1 MHDFLSTFDVWDLLI
16 IAAYLVGVV
25 WLGFKVGGRKKGTV
39 VAEGKGTED
48 YVVGSRK
55 IPWPAVVCSIVATEI
70 SAATFIGVPQ
80 AAFDGNLNYLQFGIG
95 SLLARFAVASI
106 FIGAFYY
113 FGVLTVY
120 EYIYKRFGPKS
131 RYTATGFF
139 LLGRV
144 LGSGVRLYIATFAL
158 AGIFDIPM
166 WVSLILFTLAAMAYT
181 WFGGIKSVIWTG
193 VMQAIVF
200 VGGVIA
206 LIIYLQCTIGWGEI
220 LHVANG
226 AGKLEL
232 FHWQSSHSGLIGWL
246 NDPVIFYIAVLN
258 GFLATTSAL
267 GTDQDLTQRMLT
279 CKDAGK
285 ARRSVILSGFVG
297 LPITAMFLFVGIGLY
312 VYYTTKYAGGPLPWA
327 ASGDTRL
334 VLPHFIGHV
343 LPHGL
348 RGLLV
353 AALFATA
360 MSCVDS
366 TLGALS
372 SAAVVDLYKPFI
384 APGKSDAH
392 YLKVCR
398 IAVIVFGILV
408 CAVAWYVRDKQDMLW
423 LALQVAA
430 IPGGALLGVFL
441 LGLLTKTRGSDRGNM
456 IAMLTSAVYSS
467 ILLYMSMHKWETFG
481 WSWVIVL
488 GATWTVAV
496 GILLDGKGWR
506 KRPCPCNA
514 PEPGDTASTPPE
526 ERSR

>member
-1 MHDFLSTFDVWDLLI
+1 MQDFLSTFNVWDLSI
-16 IAAYLVGVV
+16 IAAYLVGVI
-25 WLGFKVGGRKKGTV
+25 WLGFHVGRKEKGA
-39 VAEGKGTED
+39 AEGKGTED
-48 YVVGSRK
+48 YVVGGRK
-55 IPWPAVVCSIVATEI
+55 IPWPAVVISIVATEI

-113 FGVLTVY
+113 LGVLTVY
-120 EYIYKRFGPKS
+120 EYLFKRFGPKS

-158 AGIFDIPM
+158 AGIFEIPM
-166 WVSLILFTLAAMAYT
+166 WVSLVLFTLAAMAYT
-181 WFGGIKSVIWTG
+181 WFGGIKSIIWTG
-193 VMQAIVF
+193 VLQGIVF

-206 LIIYLQCTIGWGEI
+206 LIIYLQFSIGWGEI
-220 LHVANG
+220 LHVAHQ
-226 AGKLEL
+226 AGKTEL
-232 FHWQSSHSGLIGWL
+232 FHFTASKGGLLGWL
-246 NDPVIFYIAVLN
+246 NDPVILYIAVLN
-258 GFLATTSAL
+258 GFLATTAAL

-285 ARRSVILSGFVG
+285 ARRSVIISGFVG

-312 VYYTTKYAGGPLPWA
+312 AYYTTRYAGGALPWA
-327 ASGDTRL
+327 ESGDTRL

-372 SAAVVDLYKPFI
+372 SAAVVDFYKPYLN
-384 APGKSDAH
+384 PGKSDAH
-392 YLKVCR
+392 YLKACR
-398 IAVIVFGILV
+398 IAVLIFG
-408 CAVAWYVRDKQDMLW
+408 
-423 LALQVAA
+423 
-430 IPGGALLGVFL
+430 
-441 LGLLTKTRGSDRGNM
+441 
-456 IAMLTSAVYSS
+456 
-467 ILLYMSMHKWETFG
+467 
-481 WSWVIVL
+481 
-488 GATWTVAV
+488 
-496 GILLDGKGWR
+496 
-506 KRPCPCNA
+506 
-514 PEPGDTASTPPE
+514 
-526 ERSR
+526 

>member
-1 MHDFLSTFDVWDLLI
+1 MHDFLSTFDIWDILI

-25 WLGFKVGGRKKGTV
+25 WLGFRVGGHKTATK
-39 VAEGKGTED
+39 EGKATEE
-48 YVVGSRK
+48 YLIGGRK

-120 EYIYKRFGPKS
+120 EYIFKRFGPKS

-166 WVSLILFTLAAMAYT
+166 WVSLLIFTVAAMAYT

-193 VMQAIVF
+193 VLQAIVF
-200 VGGVIA
+200 VGGVVA
-206 LIIYLQCTIGWGEI
+206 LVIFFQYEIGWGEI
-220 LHVANG
+220 WRVAGG

-232 FHWQSSHSGLIGWL
+232 VHTQARHSGFLGWL
-246 NDPVIFYIAVLN
+246 NDPNILYIAVLN
-258 GFLATTSAL
+258 GFLATTAAL

-279 CKDAGK
+279 CKDAAK
-285 ARRSVILSGFVG
+285 ARRSVIISGFVG

-312 VYYTTKYAGGPLPWA
+312 VYFTTKYTGGTLPWSA
-327 ASGDTRL
+327 NGDTRL
-334 VLPHFIGHV
+334 VLPYFIGHV

-366 TLGALS
+366 TLGSLS
-372 SAAVVDLYKPFI
+372 SAAIVDLYKPLVR
-384 APGKSDAH
+384 PGKSDAH
-392 YLKVCR
+392 YLRACR
-398 IAVIVFGILV
+398 AAVIIFGVLI
-408 CAVAWYVRDKQDMLW
+408 CAVAWYVRNNQEMLW

-441 LGLLTKTRGSDRGNM
+441 LGLLTKNRGSDKGNM
-456 IAMLTSAVYSS
+456 IAMLSSAVYSS
-467 ILLYMSMHKWETFG
+467 VLLYMSMHKWETLG

-488 GATWTVAV
+488 GALWTICV
-496 GILLDGKGWR
+496 GILLDKGGK
-506 KRPCPCNA
+506 KPPCA
-514 PEPGDTASTPPE
+514 ESETTAN
-526 ERSR
+526 

>member
-1 MHDFLSTFDVWDLLI
+1 MKSWRPVSDFLSTFNLWDLLI

-25 WLGFKVGGRKKGTV
+25 WLGFYVGRREKNAK
-39 VAEGKGTED
+39 EGSGTED
-48 YVVGSRK
+48 YVVGGRK
-55 IPWPAVVCSIVATEI
+55 IPWPAVVISIVATEI

-120 EYIYKRFGPKS
+120 EYLYRRFGAKS

-144 LGSGVRLYIATFAL
+144 LGSGVRLYIATYAL
-158 AGIFDIPM
+158 AGIFEVPM

-193 VMQAIVF
+193 VLQGIVF
-200 VGGVIA
+200 VGGVVA
-206 LIIYLQCTIGWGEI
+206 LILYLQVSIGWGEI
-220 LHVANG
+220 CRVAG
-226 AGKLEL
+226 SAGKLEL
-232 FHWQSSHSGLIGWL
+232 FHTTPAQGGLWGWL
-246 NDPVIFYIAVLN
+246 NDPVILWIAVLN
-258 GFLATTSAL
+258 GFLATTASL

-312 VYYTTKYAGGPLPWA
+312 VYYTSKYAGGSLPWA
-327 ASGDTRL
+327 ESGDTRL

-366 TLGALS
+366 TLGSLS
-372 SAAVVDLYKPFI
+372 SAAVVDFYRPYLN
-384 APGKSDAH
+384 PGKSDAH
-392 YLKVCR
+392 YVKACR
-398 IAVIVFGILV
+398 WAVLLFGVLICL
-408 CAVAWYVRDKQDMLW
+408 VAWYVRDNQQMLW

-441 LGLLTKTRGSDRGNM
+441 LGLLTKNRGSDKGNA
-456 IAMLTSAVYSS
+456 IAMLSSAMYSS
-467 ILLYMSMHKWETFG
+467 VLLTMSMHHFPGTPG

-488 GATWTVAV
+488 GAAWTIAL
-496 GILLDGKGWR
+496 GLLLDGRGSSPAPVDASHPEGL
-506 KRPCPCNA
+506 RP
-514 PEPGDTASTPPE
+514 
-526 ERSR
+526 

>member
-1 MHDFLSTFDVWDLLI
+1 MQDFRPVHDFLSTFDVWDLLI

-25 WLGFKVGGRKKGTV
+25 WLGFYVGRKEKS
-39 VAEGKGTED
+39 ASAGKGTED
-48 YVVGSRK
+48 YVVGSRR

-95 SLLARFAVASI
+95 SLLARFAVASV
-106 FIGAFYY
+106 FIGAFYFY
-113 FGVLTVY
+113 GVLTVY
-120 EYIYKRFGPKS
+120 EYLYRRFGAKS

-158 AGIFDIPM
+158 AGIFEIPM

-193 VMQAIVF
+193 VLQAIVF

-206 LIIYLQCTIGWGEI
+206 LIVYLQFSIGWGEI
-220 LHVANG
+220 FSAAHA

-232 FHWQSSHSGLIGWL
+232 FHFAASKPGLLGWL
-246 NDPVIFYIAVLN
+246 NDPVILWIAVLN
-258 GFLATTSAL
+258 GFLATTAAL

-279 CKDAGK
+279 CSDAGK
-285 ARRSVILSGFVG
+285 ARRSVIISGFVG
-297 LPITAMFLFVGIGLY
+297 LPVTAMFLFVGIGLY
-312 VYYTTKYAGGPLPWA
+312 VYYSTRYAGAALPWTA
-327 ASGDTRL
+327 GGDTRL

-372 SAAVVDLYKPFI
+372 SAFVVDFYRPFLR
-384 APGKSDAH
+384 PGKSDEH
-392 YLKVCR
+392 YVKACR
-398 IAVIVFGILV
+398 VAVVVFGILI
-408 CAVAWYVRDKQDMLW
+408 CAVAWYVRDRQEMLW

-441 LGLLTKTRGSDRGNM
+441 LGLLSKTRGSDRGNM
-456 IAMLTSAVYSS
+456 IAMLSSAVYSS
-467 ILLYMSMHKWETFG
+467 VLLYLSMNHYATLG

-488 GATWTVAV
+488 GALWTICV
-496 GILLDGKGWR
+496 GLLLDGRGGKAD
-506 KRPCPCNA
+506 K
-514 PEPGDTASTPPE
+514 
-526 ERSR
+526 

>member
-16 IAAYLVGVV
+16 IAGYFVGVI
-25 WLGFKVGGRKKGTV
+25 WLGFYVGHKKSERP
-39 VAEGKGTED
+39 EGQATED
-48 YVVGSRK
+48 YVVGGRK

-166 WVSLILFTLAAMAYT
+166 WVSLMLFTIAAMAYT

-193 VMQAIVF
+193 VLQAIVF

-206 LIIYLQCTIGWGEI
+206 ILIFLQFSIGWGNI
-220 LHVANG
+220 LHTASS

-232 FHWQSSHSGLIGWL
+232 FHFTSQHSGLLGWL
-246 NDPVIFYIAVLN
+246 NDPVIFYIALLN

-279 CKDAGK
+279 CKNASK
-285 ARRSVILSGFVG
+285 ARRSVIISGFVG

-312 VYYTTKYAGGPLPWA
+312 VYYSTKYAGGALPWDA
-327 ASGDTRL
+327 TGDTRL

-353 AALFATA
+353 AALFAVA

-372 SAAVVDLYKPFI
+372 SAAVVDLYKPLI
-384 APGKSDAH
+384 CPGKSDEH

-398 IAVIVFGILV
+398 VAVLFFGVLV
-408 CAVAWYVRDKQDMLW
+408 CLVAWYVRDKQDMLW

-441 LGLLTKTRGSDRGNM
+441 LGLLTKHKGSDKGNM
-456 IAMLTSAVYSS
+456 IAMITSAIYSS
-467 ILLYMSMHKWETFG
+467 IMLYLSTSG
-481 WSWVIVL
+481 VDTLAWSWVIVL
-488 GATWTVAV
+488 GAAWTICV
-496 GILLDGKGWR
+496 GLLLTNLGK
-506 KRPCPCNA
+506 KTDKVTTDN
-514 PEPGDTASTPPE
+514 
-526 ERSR
+526 

>member
-1 MHDFLSTFDVWDLLI
+1 MNDFLSTFDFWDLLI
-16 IAAYLVGVV
+16 IAAYLVGVI
-25 WLGFKVGGRKKGTV
+25 WLGFYVGRKEKGA
-39 VAEGKGTED
+39 VAGKGTED
-48 YVVGSRK
+48 YVVGGRK

-80 AAFDGNLNYLQFGIG
+80 AAFVGNLNYLQFGIG

-106 FIGAFYY
+106 FIGAFYAL
-113 FGVLTVY
+113 GVLTVY
-120 EYIYKRFGPKS
+120 EYLFKRFGPKS

-158 AGIFDIPM
+158 AGIFEIPM
-166 WVSLILFTLAAMAYT
+166 WVSLLLFTVAAMAYT

-193 VMQAIVF
+193 VLQAIVF
-200 VGGVIA
+200 VSGVVA
-206 LIIYLQCTIGWGEI
+206 LIIFLQFEIGWGNI
-220 LHVANG
+220 LSSAHD

-232 FHWQSSHSGLIGWL
+232 FHWSATKPGVLGWL
-246 NDPVIFYIAVLN
+246 NDPVIFYVALLN
-258 GFLATTSAL
+258 GFLATTAAL

-285 ARRSVILSGFVG
+285 ARRSIIISGFVG

-312 VYYTTKYAGGPLPWA
+312 TYYTTRYAGGPLPWD

-384 APGKSDAH
+384 CPGKSDAH

-398 IAVIVFGILV
+398 IAVLVFGVII

-430 IPGGALLGVFL
+430 IPSGALLGVFL
-441 LGLLTKTRGSDRGNM
+441 LGLMTKKRGSDKGNM
-456 IAMLTSAVYSS
+456 IAMLSSAVYSS
-467 ILLYMSMHKWETFG
+467 IMLYMSMNGMQTLG

-488 GATWTVAV
+488 GAVWTIAV
-496 GILLDGKGWR
+496 GLLFEGKGSA
-506 KRPCPCNA
+506 KQCA
-514 PEPGDTASTPPE
+514 EIKAEAAAIKDE
-526 ERSR
+526 EESDAVR